1 MCVQPISALSFR
13 AGKIELNDIQKRDLS
28 NYDSIKLL
36 AKQSYC
42 DFLIEKK
49 TNKYTPDYNVYC
61 VLARRKWIQ
70 PNYIFAQELTSAHK
84 SETKEAILQKIYEA
98 TKKASQGTKVKILE
112 LAKTL
117 IEK

>member
-13 AGKIELNDIQKRDLS
+13 AGKIELNDIKKRDLS

-36 AKQSYC
+36 AKQSHC

-49 TNKYTPDYNVYC
+49 SNKYTPDYNVYC